1 MDAEVSGGGT
11 AVGGWGPVRSH
22 GPFRVLFRSR
32 TVSAPGESV
41 TLVALML
48 SVAES
53 TGQALAVAALL
64 LVGDF
69 VPALPA
75 PLTGVAADRSGPR
88 RVMVGCGA
96 VRAAAPATAALWLPP
111 LLTLVS
117 VHPAAGQVFLASSR
131 AAVPGLVRGPA
142 LASANAAVGFDAHG
156 AEALGPL
163 LAAALF
169 PLVGIRGALA
179 VAALCFLCSAVWLPP
194 LPAGGGQRAFRPW
207 AGARDGPGVLRR
219 APGTGGGAGV
229 RRGGR
234 LQRNRRRG
242 ATLPTAEPL
251 GADGS
256 AVGLLLGTVGIGLAA
271 GDAWPPRSGR
281 SVAPVVL
288 LLAGFVVSSPAPC

>member
-96 VRAAAPATAALWLPP
+96 VRAAAPAAAALWLPP

-131 AAVPGLVRGPA
+131 AGGARTGARACPGLRQRRCGVRRARG
-142 LASANAAVGFDAHG
+142 
-156 AEALGPL
+156 
-163 LAAALF
+163 
-169 PLVGIRGALA
+169 RGARPA
-179 VAALCFLCSAVWLPP
+179 
-194 LPAGGGQRAFRPW
+194 AGGGAVPARRDQGGARGGGALLPVLSGVAAAAARRQRAFRPW

-288 LLAGFVVSSPAPC
+288 LLAGVAVSSPAPC